1 MTVARDTLSMVF
13 ISVDHNKTLDSWEI
27 ERSDYNISYYED
39 NYILSELEDIS
50 EHHDITSSYLFAHA

>member
-1 MTVARDTLSMVF
+1 MTVACDTLSMVF

-50 EHHDITSSYLFAHA
+50 EHHDIV